1 MNGATAASARPER
14 LPPRGLRAPGFLANL
29 LRRVAT
35 ALVALPL
42 VLCTFFLAPPW
53 AGVLLVAAALAVGLH
68 EFLALLR
75 ARGIRPLRGAG
86 FALAA
91 ALFADVV
98 WPGWLAGAPFAPLGA
113 LALLTLTLARGADYE
128 SVSAAAAT
136 LLGAVY
142 LGALGGTI
150 AALRVLP
157 PASDGAWRI
166 VLLLVVIV
174 FSDSLA
180 FFVGHAIGRRRLA
193 PAVSPGKSVEG
204 AIGGLA
210 GGVLGA
216 FAVRHFGLPGLPAA
230 HALALG
236 LVVAGMG
243 IVGDL
248 DESLIKRWAGV
259 KDSGTL
265 FPGHGG
271 MLDRLDS
278 LLFGAPVLYYYFQH
292 VR

>member
-1 MNGATAASARPER
+1 VNGATAESARPER

-29 LRRVAT
+29 VRRVAT

-42 VLCTFFLAPPW
+42 VLCTFFLAPPR

-68 EFLALLR
+68 EFFVLLR
-75 ARGIRPLRGAG
+75 ARGIRPMRGVG
-86 FALAA
+86 YLLAA

-98 WPGWLAGAPFAPLGA
+98 WPGWLGVPATPLGA
-113 LALLTLTLARGADYE
+113 LGLLTFTLARGADYE

-136 LLGAVY
+136 LLGAAYV
-142 LGALGGTI
+142 GALGGTI
-150 AALRVLP
+150 AALAVLP
-157 PASDGAWRI
+157 PVTEGAWRI
-166 VLLLVVIV
+166 VLLLVIIV
-174 FSDSLA
+174 FSDSFA

-193 PAVSPGKSVEG
+193 PAVSPGKSIEG
-204 AIGGLA
+204 AIGGLV

-216 FAVRHFGLPGLPAA
+216 LAVRHLGLPGLPLV
-230 HALALG
+230 HALVLG
-236 LVVAGMG
+236 VAVAGMG
-243 IVGDL
+243 ILGDL
-248 DESLIKRWAGV
+248 DESLMKRWAGV

>member
-1 MNGATAASARPER
+1 VSGATAESARPER

-29 LRRVAT
+29 ARRVAT
-35 ALVALPL
+35 ALVALPTL
-42 VLCTFFLAPPW
+42 LAVFFLAPPR
-53 AGVLLVAAALAVGLH
+53 ATVAVVALALAVGFH
-68 EFLALLR
+68 EFSALVR
-75 ARGIRPLRGAG
+75 ARGIRPMRWVG
-86 FALAA
+86 FVLAA
-91 ALFADVV
+91 ALFLDVV
-98 WPGWLAGAPFAPLGA
+98 SPGWLGVPSAPLGA
-113 LALLTLTLARGADYE
+113 LLLLAFTLWRGVDLE
-128 SVSAAAAT
+128 SVTGAAAT

-150 AALRVLP
+150 AALRVVP
-157 PASDGAWRI
+157 PIEQGAWR
-166 VLLLVVIV
+166 LLLLLGIQV

-193 PAVSPGKSVEG
+193 PGISPGKSVEG
-204 AIGGLA
+204 AIGGLV

-216 FAVRHFGLPGLPAA
+216 LAVRSLGLPAMPA
-230 HALALG
+230 LHAAGLGAGVAAL
-236 LVVAGMG
+236 G

-248 DESLIKRWAGV
+248 DESLLKRWAGV

-278 LLFGAPVLYYYFQH
+278 LLFGAPVLYYYFQYVH
-292 VR
+292 